1 MGLKERF
8 VTVTRSWSATDEDV
22 AEASPPQN
30 ELRLRKQHRWDPF
43 LDNERLET
51 STDDAEGAPA
61 VNEAVQDDSPY
72 PEVRAS
78 VPPTDDPDM
87 PVNTIRAWFLG
98 VVLCTVI
105 AACNVLLSLRRQST
119 SISPTVVQ
127 LLAYP

>member
-78 VPPTDDPDM
+78 V
-87 PVNTIRAWFLG
+87 
-98 VVLCTVI
+98 
-105 AACNVLLSLRRQST
+105 RRNPEQ
-119 SISPTVVQ
+119 
-127 LLAYP
+127 